1 VPESRQV
8 KREEMRVRS
17 HALADRV
24 RELIHEGSVRR
35 IIVKNVDG
43 HTILEIPVTAGV
55 IAAVLAPIAVALG
68 AIAALAAEWSIEV
81 ERIAPATAE
90 EAPAISGTAPDATV
104 VAEPPAA
111 GPSPAEPG
119 APPA

>member
-1 VPESRQV
+1 MPESRQV
-8 KREEMRVRS
+8 KREEMRVRGQ
-17 HALADRV
+17 ALAERV
-24 RELIHEGSVRR
+24 KELIHEGSVRR

-81 ERIAPATAE
+81 ERIESATAE
-90 EAPAISGTAPDATV
+90 EAPTSSGTAPDATV
-104 VAEPPAA
+104 VAESPA
-111 GPSPAEPG
+111 AEPG
-119 APPA
+119 TAEPDAPPA